1 MATEALIP
9 RAIHAVPLVLDA
21 VFRPNFNDDLVNQN
35 PILSQSKLLAGSI
48 LSETQVLLGWLID
61 TRQLKLFITKEKT
74 KRILIFFDHME
85 KDDQMEKEDLKL
97 WMTIV
102 DVITEGNMGRSTNS
116 ILPTMASIL
125 CISDACEHGIGGL
138 IIINGIGFTW
148 RFIIPDEWMHY
159 FSINILEF
167 VLVHHN
173 VSSMYAH
180 SSQAKDCYQSETA

>member
-9 RAIHAVPLVLDA
+9 RAINAVPLVLDA

-180 SSQAKDCYQSETA
+180 SSQAKDWYQSETA